1 MKKIIALILALIL
14 CFTVAGC
21 TITQKEASDK
31 ETAVSSANGSKST
44 EAAETSAKTGTTAV
58 AEKGDKLYAS
68 IEEYISDPEIS
79 KSLDSTKEKFGDKL
93 TFEYHAEGDK
103 LIYDYTYTEQY
114 SEAALVSI
122 KPTLEAS
129 FEEEADSFNQVVDVL
144 KKTVNTES
152 PKLVINY
159 RNGDGSIIAT
169 HTFE

>member
-14 CFTVAGC
+14 CFAVAGC
-21 TITQKEASDK
+21 SVTKKDNDATVSTADEAKATDDTS
-31 ETAVSSANGSKST
+31 VS
-44 EAAETSAKTGTTAV
+44 EPVAADNAAKI
-58 AEKGDKLYAS
+58 YAS
-68 IEEYISDPEIS
+68 IEEYISDPAVS
-79 KSLDSTKEKFGDKL
+79 KSLDSAKESFGDKL
-93 TFEYHAEGDK
+93 NFEYHAEDDK

-122 KPTLEAS
+122 RPTLEAS

-144 KKTVNTES
+144 KKTVKTAS

-159 RNGDGSIIAT
+159 RNGDGTVIAT

>member
-14 CFTVAGC
+14 CFAVAGC
-21 TITQKEASDK
+21 SVTKKDNDATVSTADEAKATYDTS
-31 ETAVSSANGSKST
+31 VSESV
-44 EAAETSAKTGTTAV
+44 AADNAAKI
-58 AEKGDKLYAS
+58 YAS
-68 IEEYISDPEIS
+68 IEEYISDPAVS
-79 KSLDSTKEKFGDKL
+79 KSLDSAKESFGDKL
-93 TFEYHAEGDK
+93 NFEYHAEDDK

-114 SEAALVSI
+114 GEAALVSI

-144 KKTVNTES
+144 KKTVKTAS

-159 RNGDGSIIAT
+159 RNGDGTVIAT